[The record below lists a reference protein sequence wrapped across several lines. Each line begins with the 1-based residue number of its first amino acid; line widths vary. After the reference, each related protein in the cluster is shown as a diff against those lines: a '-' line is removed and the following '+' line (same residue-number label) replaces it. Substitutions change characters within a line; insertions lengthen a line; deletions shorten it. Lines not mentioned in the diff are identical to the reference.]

1 MMTEQFHQ
9 QLNNQFADQLG
20 DFANYLTVE
29 RNLAENTVAA
39 YRSDLRLA
47 GQYWQEHGISN
58 WQHVDRFA
66 VLQLL
71 ASMQNQGR
79 AGETEARMV
88 SSLRQFFSYLERRGQ
103 IGTNPMQLVQLPKGR
118 RKLPTV
124 LSEQEVARLLAV
136 PDTNK
141 PLGIRDRAMWELMYA
156 TGVRVSEL
164 VNLTMTELHLA
175 VGLIQPRG
183 KGDKERIIPVG
194 DVAIDWVQR
203 YLSEVRP
210 KLLKKQDCENVFLNA
225 HGRKLS
231 RQGVWKNLKHDV
243 IAAGITK
250 DVTPHTL
257 RHSFATH
264 LLEHGAD
271 LRVVQEL
278 LGHSDIATT
287 QIYTH
292 VSQSRLTEVYKKYHP
307 RA

>member
-1 MMTEQFHQ
+1 MSNDQPLKT
-9 QLNNQFADQLG
+9 AYGDQLG
-20 DFANYLTVE
+20 DFANYLAVE
-29 RNLAENTVAA
+29 RNLSANTVDA

-47 GQYWQEHGISN
+47 ATYWQQHGISD

-66 VLQLL
+66 VLSLL

-79 AGETEARMV
+79 AAETESRMV
-88 SSLRQFFSYLERRGQ
+88 SSLRQFFDYLSRQEL
-103 IGTNPMQLVQLPKGR
+103 ISENPMKLVQLPKGR

-124 LSEQEVARLLAV
+124 LSESEVSRLLAV
-136 PDTNK
+136 PDTST

-194 DVAIDWVQR
+194 DITSDWVQR
-203 YLSEVRP
+203 YLTQVRP
-210 KLLKKQDCENVFLNA
+210 QLLKKQFSTAVFLNA
-225 HGRKLS
+225 HGRQLT
-231 RQGVWKNLKHDV
+231 RQGVWKNLKRDV
-243 IAAGITK
+243 LAAGITK

-278 LGHSDIATT
+278 LGHADIATT

-292 VSQSRLTEVYKKYHP
+292 VSKQRLTAVYQKYHP